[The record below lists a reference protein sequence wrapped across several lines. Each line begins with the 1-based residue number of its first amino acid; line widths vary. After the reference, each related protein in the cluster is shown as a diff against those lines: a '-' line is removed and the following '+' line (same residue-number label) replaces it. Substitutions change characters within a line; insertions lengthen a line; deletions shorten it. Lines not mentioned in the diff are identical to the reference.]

1 MSKPSRTE
9 IVTDNPLDHQA
20 VRAWA
25 ALKPARVKPD
35 GIEILKLKNKSAV
48 YRLVGVSQGGS
59 SVVAKRCRTA
69 TASVERMMHEE
80 FLPRLPLPALR
91 WYGFVEEPDDDYGW
105 LFLEDAGA
113 GAYLPSCAEHRAL
126 AGRWLGVMHA
136 AAMKLGLKLALPDR
150 SPVHYLK
157 RLQASREEI
166 RLHFDNS
173 ALREEDIRMLKAL
186 TGDLDVLEAH
196 WGNLK
201 KMCQGVS
208 RTVVHGDFV
217 MKNVRVE
224 TTIAA
229 TRLLVFDWEH
239 AGWGIP
245 CTDLAQLKDRTVSP
259 DLDTYASA
267 LREFSPDISDFRV
280 RELAECGKF
289 FRLLDEIGWESPL
302 LNFGPYR
309 LVVKPASRLRLYQSQ
324 LHRALLAVG
333 WAGSVGR
340 PEAAGSRSSF
350 CGQARH
356 RNRCARTSQ
365 ILSRATVKL
374 ARWRPRFGY
383 DV

>member
-1 MSKPSRTE
+1 
-9 IVTDNPLDHQA
+9 
-20 VRAWA
+20 
-25 ALKPARVKPD
+25 
-35 GIEILKLKNKSAV
+35 
-48 YRLVGVSQGGS
+48 
-59 SVVAKRCRTA
+59 
-69 TASVERMMHEE
+69 
-80 FLPRLPLPALR
+80 
-91 WYGFVEEPDDDYGW
+91 
-105 LFLEDAGA
+105 
-113 GAYLPSCAEHRAL
+113 
-126 AGRWLGVMHA
+126 
-136 AAMKLGLKLALPDR
+136 
-150 SPVHYLK
+150 
-157 RLQASREEI
+157 
-166 RLHFDNS
+166 
-173 ALREEDIRMLKAL
+173 MLKAL

-229 TRLLVFDWEH
+229 TRLWVFDWEH

-374 ARWRPRFGY
+374 ARWRPRIGY